1 MEMIPFMWNIIFK
14 VFWVFFTLLYLLY
27 QFSIFFFIFAGGRV
41 VILVM
46 KNFGCSWVLDFF
58 FTHSLTNLV
67 CWYTIFF
74 HQSLAIYQIPRKMLD
89 TRIWRILIDGWQRL
103 WSEYWLRTSK
113 GVAVCDWALLFYN
126 PIVVAQVNASLR
138 GVNPCP
144 YRKTIT
150 RMV

>member
-1 MEMIPFMWNIIFK
+1 MK
-14 VFWVFFTLLYLLY
+14 YHCQTY
-27 QFSIFFFIFAGGRV
+27 QFSIFFLIFFFWGLCCYFGYE
-41 VILVM
+41 
-46 KNFGCSWVLDFF
+46 NFWMQLSSWFF
-58 FTHSLTNLV
+58 FTHSWKNLV

-113 GVAVCDWALLFYN
+113 GVAVCDRALLFYN

-144 YRKTIT
+144 YRKTIS

>member
-1 MEMIPFMWNIIFK
+1 MKPFMWSTIVK
-14 VFWVFFTLLYLLY
+14 FFFFALLYLLY
-27 QFSIFFFIFAGGRV
+27 QFSIFFAWGWV

-46 KNFGCSWVLDFF
+46 NIFGCSWVLGFF
-58 FTHSLTNLV
+58 FYPFLDKSCMLIHN
-67 CWYTIFF
+67 FF

-89 TRIWRILIDGWQRL
+89 TRIWKILIDGWQRL
-103 WSEYWLRTSK
+103 WSLYWLRTSK
-113 GVAVCDWALLFYN
+113 GVAVCDRTLLFYN

-144 YRKTIT
+144 YQKTIT